1 MQVLKAFLDTVIIT
15 LIIVTKKIVAVIK
28 FITVYYTRRLR
39 YIFTKSTLAK
49 L

>member
-28 FITVYYTRRLR
+28 FNTVYYTR
-39 YIFTKSTLAK
+39 TLPTIYFY
-49 L
+49 